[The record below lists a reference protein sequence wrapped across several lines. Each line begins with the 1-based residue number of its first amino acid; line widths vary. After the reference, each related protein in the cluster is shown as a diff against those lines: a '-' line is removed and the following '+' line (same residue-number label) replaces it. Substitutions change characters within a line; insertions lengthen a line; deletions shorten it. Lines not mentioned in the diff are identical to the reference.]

1 MQPDLQLTVREE
13 TPGDAAAVEQV
24 VQAAFGQRDEAEIVA
39 RLRSRNELTLSL
51 VAEVTAAGQQ
61 NSLEQHSLI
70 VGHIAFSPV
79 TIAGQSRGQ
88 RWLGLAP
95 VSVAPEFQRQGIG
108 SRLIEAGLERCR
120 GLGAEL
126 VVVLGEPGYYSR
138 FGFEPASRFGLQ
150 NCFSVDEPFRVL
162 VLNGSPED
170 VPVGMVTY
178 SPAVMGTDAD
188 GTVTG

>member
-13 TPGDAAAVEQV
+13 TANDAAAVDQV
-24 VQAAFGQRDEAEIVA
+24 VQEAFGQRDEAEIVV
-39 RLRSRNELTLSL
+39 RLRNRNELTLSL

-61 NSLEQHSLI
+61 NSLMA
-70 VGHIAFSPV
+70 GHIAFSPV
-79 TIAGQSRGQ
+79 TIAGQSGGQ

-108 SRLIEAGLERCR
+108 SQLIEAGLERCR

-138 FGFEPASRFGLQ
+138 FGFEPASRFGLE
-150 NCFSVDEPFRVL
+150 NCFGVDEPFRVL
-162 VLNGSPED
+162 VLNGRPED
-170 VPVGMVTY
+170 VPHGMVAY
-178 SPAVMGTDAD
+178 SPAVMGTDVD
-188 GTVTG
+188 GTVSG